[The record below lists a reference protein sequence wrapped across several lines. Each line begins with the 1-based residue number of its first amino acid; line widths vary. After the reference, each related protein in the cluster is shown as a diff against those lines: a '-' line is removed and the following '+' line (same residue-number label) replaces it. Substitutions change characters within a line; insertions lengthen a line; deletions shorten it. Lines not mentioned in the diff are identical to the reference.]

1 MEHKDLLYFLQ
12 HVGTDPSRLIF
23 EDDLTGIYNRRFLLN
38 YLQHKV
44 SWDSLESRPV
54 SLLMMDLDYFKE
66 INDTYG
72 HDVGDKALIW
82 VAGLAKK
89 LSGDKG
95 LAIRYG
101 GDEFMIL
108 MPGADK
114 ESVLKVGE
122 ALMQQI
128 HNERFDLDEVGDD
141 LNITISVG
149 VASAPDDAQ
158 SGKDLIREAD
168 TALYY
173 AKRFGRNR
181 LASAEQVALQ
191 DVFPKTALHQ
201 LDKAKITGRKTQ
213 LIKVAEALKKFGQR
227 QNQFLIFEGADG
239 MGKTEFLGAIRQ
251 SLPKNK
257 IWQVAVNGIA
267 QEAFRPYYMITNI
280 LVELLNQQPDKG
292 KKVLEGLTPKET
304 NYLSYILPQLE
315 KPENLSHQEDEK
327 TLRGVLKKEIK

>member
-23 EDDLTGIYNRRFLLN
+23 EDDLTGIYNRRFLLS

-66 INDTYG
+66 INDAHG

-82 VAGLAKK
+82 MAELVKK
-89 LSGDKG
+89 LSGDNG

-108 MPGADK
+108 LPDADK
-114 ESVLKVGE
+114 ESALKVGE

-128 HNERFDLDEVGDD
+128 HNERFYLDEVGDD

-158 SGKDLIREAD
+158 SGKDLIRKAD

-173 AKRFGRNR
+173 AKRFGRDR
-181 LASAEQVALQ
+181 LASAEQ
-191 DVFPKTALHQ
+191 
-201 LDKAKITGRKTQ
+201 
-213 LIKVAEALKKFGQR
+213 
-227 QNQFLIFEGADG
+227 
-239 MGKTEFLGAIRQ
+239 
-251 SLPKNK
+251 
-257 IWQVAVNGIA
+257 
-267 QEAFRPYYMITNI
+267 
-280 LVELLNQQPDKG
+280 
-292 KKVLEGLTPKET
+292 
-304 NYLSYILPQLE
+304 
-315 KPENLSHQEDEK
+315 
-327 TLRGVLKKEIK
+327 